1 MSRRLN
7 ERSRTPR
14 MAYRLALGSDSTD
27 DADRVL
33 QILAGIGEQ
42 REQQQHH
49 HQHHQADTLGRQH
62 HDRTA

>member
-1 MSRRLN
+1 M
-7 ERSRTPR
+7 TPR
-14 MAYRLALGSDSTD
+14 QTPIAHAAEICITQTYASI
-27 DADRVL
+27 L

-49 HQHHQADTLGRQH
+49 HQHHQADAHGRQH